1 MDYKEKALKLHK
13 ENIVIDAHL
22 DLGAI
27 VFERKRKG
35 EKNIIKNHF
44 LNSFKKA
51 GLNFVVGAIYVD
63 DIYIPEL
70 ALRVALDQIIE
81 LTEEIEN
88 TDELMLITRKEDL
101 KKSLDEEKIGIL
113 LSLEGAEPILK
124 DINLLTVFYKLGVR
138 GLGLTWSRR
147 NYAADGSYFGN
158 PEEGTIGGL
167 TPFGIEVVKKCEEL
181 GIFLDV
187 SHLNDAGFNDLIKIA
202 NKPFLASHSN
212 SREINNIVRNLTNEQ
227 MEKIGEIKGV
237 IGINSYTSIVS
248 NNKEEQNI
256 LKLCDHIEKIIG
268 NAGEDSIGYGFD
280 LCGLFYDSEGQVD
293 VLKSHEESLLVTEE
307 LIRRGHSEETIIK
320 IIGGNFYNF
329 YEKIL

>member
-1 MDYKEKALKLHK
+1 MNYKEKALKLHK

-27 VFERKRKG
+27 IFERKRKG
-35 EKNIIKNHF
+35 EKKIIENHF
-44 LNSFKKA
+44 LNNFKKA
-51 GLNFVVGAIYVD
+51 GFNFIVGAIYVD
-63 DIYIPEL
+63 DVYIPEL

-81 LTEEIEN
+81 LIEEVEN
-88 TDELMLITRKEDL
+88 TDELMLITKKEDL

-124 DINLLTVFYKLGVR
+124 DLNLLTVFYKLGVR

-187 SHLNDAGFNDLIKIA
+187 SHLNDAGFNDLNKIA
-202 NKPFLASHSN
+202 KKPFIASHSN

-227 MEKIGEIKGV
+227 MRKIGENKGV
-237 IGINSYTSIVS
+237 IGINSYTSIVAKH
-248 NNKEEQNI
+248 KEEQNI
-256 LKLCDHIEKIIG
+256 SKLCDHIEKIVE

-280 LCGLFYDSEGQVD
+280 LCGLFYNSDGQVD

-307 LIRRGHSEETIIK
+307 LIKRGHSEETIIK

>member
-1 MDYKEKALKLHK
+1 MDYKEKALKFHK

-51 GLNFVVGAIYVD
+51 GLNFVVGDIYVD

-70 ALRVALDQIIE
+70 ALRVALDQIVE

-124 DINLLTVFYKLGVR
+124 DLNLLTVFYKLGVR

-167 TPFGIEVVKKCEEL
+167 TPFGIEVVKKCEKL

-227 MEKIGEIKGV
+227 MEKIGENKGV

-256 LKLCDHIEKIIG
+256 LKLCDHIEKIIE
-268 NAGEDSIGYGFD
+268 NAGENSIGYGFD
-280 LCGLFYDSEGQVD
+280 LCGLFYDSEEQVD

-307 LIRRGHSEETIIK
+307 LIKRGHSEETIIR

>member
-44 LNSFKKA
+44 LNSFKKS
-51 GLNFVVGAIYVD
+51 GFNFIVGAIYVD

-88 TDELMLITRKEDL
+88 TAELMLITRKEDL

-256 LKLCDHIEKIIG
+256 LKLCDHIEKIIE

-293 VLKSHEESLLVTEE
+293 VLKSHEESLFVTEE

>member
-44 LNSFKKA
+44 LNSFKKS
-51 GLNFVVGAIYVD
+51 GFNFIVGAIYVD

-88 TDELMLITRKEDL
+88 TAELMLITRKEDL

-256 LKLCDHIEKIIG
+256 LKLCDHIEKIIE